1 MAKILVV
8 DDEMG
13 IRELLS
19 EILEDESHDV
29 LLAPHATAA
38 RAVYASTALDLVL
51 LDIWMPD
58 TDGMSLLREW
68 VASAPLRCPVVMMSG
83 HASIDTALEANNLGA
98 AGFLEKPIT
107 LHRLLSTVHKVLTRS
122 NNLGSAV
129 NEPRAF
135 SAAAPAA
142 VHADTGMSA
151 DDLYAPTDTDRQP
164 QLKTFDTEVK
174 MVGAMVGATSAHSA
188 VTNAQNTGSVSAG
201 HFSDWQVA
209 MAHAPLVT
217 SLREFREASE
227 RIYFQHLLAHTSNSM
242 TKVSEISGLERTHLY
257 RKLKQLDITFK
268 RQNKYPTKK
277 PKLLSQA
284 TVEAA

>member
-1 MAKILVV
+1 
-8 DDEMG
+8 
-13 IRELLS
+13 
-19 EILEDESHDV
+19 
-29 LLAPHATAA
+29 
-38 RAVYASTALDLVL
+38 VYASTALDLVL

-68 VASAPLRCPVVMMSG
+68 VAAAPLRCPVVMMSG

-107 LHRLLSTVHKVLTRS
+107 LQRLLSTVHKVLTRA

-135 SAAAPAA
+135 SAAAPVA
-142 VHADTGMSA
+142 VHTDKGVSA
-151 DDLYAPTDTDRQP
+151 DDLYAPTDTNRQL
-164 QLKTFDTEVK
+164 QLKAFDTEVK
-174 MVGAMVGATSAHSA
+174 MVGAMLGATSAHSA
-188 VTNAQNTGSVSAG
+188 VTNAQNIGSVSAG
-201 HFSDWQVA
+201 HLSDWQVA

-217 SLREFREASE
+217 SLREFRQASE

-268 RQNKYPTKK
+268 RQNKYPIKK
-277 PKLLSQA
+277 AKTSLR
-284 TVEAA
+284 VETL